1 MPGRLMAAALTVAGA
16 LAAASPAFA
25 AVHHCADVGPAQTDT
40 AVYRITATG
49 FGCRPARRV
58 LKRWYYDRSSPAE
71 GPRGWRCRVRST
83 GSYSERHT
91 CRRDVRVLR
100 FTLLSA

>member
-1 MPGRLMAAALTVAGA
+1 MLGRSWVAGLTAAVA
-16 LAAASPAFA
+16 LAGASSASA
-25 AVHHCADVGPAQTDT
+25 TTHRCADVGPKQTDT
-40 AVYRITATG
+40 AVYRITAAG

-58 LKRWYYDRSSPAE
+58 LRRWYYDRSAPDA

-91 CRRDVRVLR
+91 CRRDDRVLR

>member
-1 MPGRLMAAALTVAGA
+1 MPRRLLVAWLTAAGA
-16 LAAASPAFA
+16 LAAAPSASA

-58 LKRWYYDRSSPAE
+58 LKRWYYDRSSPAN

-83 GSYSERHT
+83 GPYSERHT
-91 CRRDVRVLR
+91 CRRDHRVLR